1 MTIAAVIFDLDG
13 TLVDSEPQSLDT
25 IAAEMR
31 ALGLT
36 DTRPEDIRAEFLGVS
51 LADICRRIEARS
63 GRPVPADFAARVEAR
78 LFQAYARDLRPI
90 EGALALLDRLRA
102 AGFPMAIATG
112 GSVRRMHET
121 LRLGGL
127 AHRFGCCL
135 SAEQVPRGKPA
146 PDLFLLAAAEMGV
159 APARC
164 LVLEDAEPGIRA
176 GLAAGMQVW
185 RFTGGSHFQ
194 AIAGP
199 EPADARPHRHIASF
213 DEMFEV
219 APRLRR
225 APSKVLP

>member
-1 MTIAAVIFDLDG
+1 MDIGLVIFDCDG
-13 TLVDSEPQSLDT
+13 VLIDSEVLAVAT
-25 IAAEMR
+25 LAGELR
-31 ALGLT
+31 RLGLPV
-36 DTRPEDIRAEFLGVS
+36 DEAFVHRHFLGRSFPVVRQVI
-51 LADICRRIEARS
+51 ADRF
-63 GRPVPADFAARVEAR
+63 G
-78 LFQAYARDLRPI
+78 QALPEGFETRFREHLTQVFARDLLPMP
-90 EGALALLDRLRA
+90 GAEAAVRALTVPFCLATSSTPERLARSLD
-102 AGFPMAIATG
+102 IT
-112 GSVRRMHET
+112 
-121 LRLGGL
+121 GL
-127 AHRFGCCL
+127 APLFAGRSFTA
-135 SAEQVPRGKPA
+135 SRVARGKPA

>member
-146 PDLFLLAAAEMGV
+146 PDLFLAAAAALGV
-159 APARC
+159 PPGSCA
-164 LVLEDAEPGIRA
+164 VLEDSPHGIA
-176 GLAAGMQVW
+176 GARAAGMRAVG
-185 RFTGGSHFQ
+185 FVGGSHLDP
-194 AIAGP
+194 IR
-199 EPADARPHRHIASF
+199 DSHRA
-213 DEMFEV
+213 
-219 APRLRR
+219 RLRR
-225 APSKVLP
+225 AGACRVIDGLDAAFDALLSHEGS